1 MGSSWR
7 VLGGVVAVVLV
18 GVILLGVL
26 ARRLAGRQPSAG
38 TPTADSRNATA
49 PPVEAPAAATDTSD
63 HGTTEDASPGGD
75 PLDALQAP
83 RGPWAAVDLEAV
95 RAALPNN
102 IYWSLSSPT
111 KDPEVL
117 RQRELE
123 RERWNTEYG
132 KVLSNTATAEE
143 VDAYY
148 AHRRRLST
156 DYIEF
161 AAYILT
167 TYGYQIPPRDVA
179 LLKLAADLHLA
190 RAEEIPR
197 LQAEAHQRR
206 EAHDAARRAWLE
218 DQKTFAGSS
227 HTTP

>member
-7 VLGGVVAVVLV
+7 VLAGVVAVVLV

-26 ARRLAGRQPSAG
+26 ARRLPGRQPSAG
-38 TPTADSRNATA
+38 APIADAP
-49 PPVEAPAAATDTSD
+49 PPVEDFEAATNTPDDGATD
-63 HGTTEDASPGGD
+63 DALPGGD
-75 PLDALQAP
+75 PFDALQAP

-95 RAALPNN
+95 RTALPHN
-102 IYWSLSSPT
+102 IYWSMASPT
-111 KDPEVL
+111 KDQEVL

-123 RERWNTEYG
+123 RERWNAEYG

-143 VDAYY
+143 VDAFY

-218 DQKTFAGSS
+218 DQKTFAGTSQ
-227 HTTP
+227 TTP